1 MRQTCP
7 TPLTVKGEM
16 YSLPPFAFPDP
27 LLWGN
32 EVKML
37 LKFFVYGYMGW
48 ISFLS
53 CSGWGAWK

>member
-1 MRQTCP
+1 MT
-7 TPLTVKGEM
+7 
-16 YSLPPFAFPDP
+16 

-37 LKFFVYGYMGW
+37 LKYVVFGYAAG

-53 CSGWGAWK
+53 CSVWEREC